1 MVETASL
8 AESSVTFMV
17 LIKMMMM
24 RMMMMMMMMMM
35 TRMMM
40 TMIALIQMIPIISM
54 MTMLMT
60 MMMMMLSS
68 VDSWMTSSSLV
79 LRRSLDSA
87 QLLEQDSRPCSVSWS
102 FTWGRGQGRAS

>member
-1 MVETASL
+1 M

-17 LIKMMMM
+17 LIK
-24 RMMMMMMMMMM
+24 MMMMMMM

-40 TMIALIQMIPIISM
+40 TMIALIQMITIISM
-54 MTMLMT
+54 MLMT